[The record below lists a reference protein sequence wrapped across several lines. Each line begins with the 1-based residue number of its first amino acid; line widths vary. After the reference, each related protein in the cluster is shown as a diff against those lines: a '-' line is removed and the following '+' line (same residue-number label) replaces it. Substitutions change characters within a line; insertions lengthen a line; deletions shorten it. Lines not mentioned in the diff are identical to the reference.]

1 MEEKEKEKR
10 VYKHHNNISTS
21 ESDIK
26 NIKKEIEFL
35 ECLRSA
41 AFIIYKGQ
49 IVVANSYAVKFT
61 GYTDI
66 KSILGKT
73 IDKVIRVYSTSK
85 TIFEDVSDKIQNGC
99 RFSSVKLEVYNLF
112 QERKNIKMVGS
123 NHIFKGKTAIM
134 VVIVNNLYHDE
145 TTKLVT
151 ENKEY
156 LNDINNSENKYRD
169 ILKLLPEPFFMTCNG
184 RFIDINDAGLK
195 LLDINKL
202 EELNQF
208 DITDFIHPDDIKLVV
223 KKRKALYK
231 NKRTPIPLECRLKKK
246 DGTTQYVEVTAASFD
261 TLDGI
266 LIIIVARDVTLRK
279 MIANF
284 LKESEER
291 YSTLVELLPDT
302 ILITDEKRVLFVN
315 NAGVKLLGESNKGT
329 IIGKNVLDFIKS
341 QEDQIYIKDLVNKL
355 FSNKINY
362 SVIEQKIT
370 ARNNKILDLEIVS
383 TPINYNNQKALLH
396 VIRDITERKK
406 AEENVKKLEEAIE
419 HDKLKTEFF
428 SNISHELKTP
438 LNILLA
444 TIQLLRDKSYINK
457 DSQEKQMRNR
467 YLDTM
472 YQNCNRLL
480 RLINNIIDLTRL
492 DVGFLELNF
501 RNHNIVQIVEDITL
515 SVAEYVENKGISLLF
530 DTEIEEKIIA
540 CDIEKMERIILNL
553 LSNAVKF
560 TDKDGHIKVSIFDKG
575 EKIVIS
581 VKDTGIGIQPHM
593 LDKIFDRFKQV
604 SPLFTRTHEGSGI
617 GLSLVKLLVEAHNG
631 KIFTKSIYGRGS
643 EFIIELP
650 VIVIEG
656 EDVSKL
662 ESEFN
667 SEEKVERINIE
678 FSDIYNLDHSI

>member
-1 MEEKEKEKR
+1 MEEKEKNGH
-10 VYKHHNNISTS
+10 KHHNNINTS
-21 ESDIK
+21 KSDIK

-35 ECLRSA
+35 ECLGSA

-73 IDKVIRVYSTSK
+73 IDKVIKVYSTSK
-85 TIFEDVSDKIQNGC
+85 KIFEDVSNKIQNGC

-123 NHIFKGKTAIM
+123 NHIFKEKTAIM
-134 VVIVNNLYHDE
+134 VVITKNSYHDE
-145 TTKLVT
+145 ATKLVT
-151 ENKEY
+151 E
-156 LNDINNSENKYRD
+156 DKYRD
-169 ILKLLPEPFFMTCNG
+169 IVKLLPEPFFMTCNG
-184 RFIDINDAGLK
+184 KFVDINDAGLK
-195 LLDINKL
+195 LLDINEL

-208 DITDFIHPDDIKLVV
+208 DIKDFIHPDDIKLVM
-223 KKRKALYK
+223 KKRKVLYN
-231 NKRTPIPLECRLKKK
+231 NKRIPIPLECRLKKK
-246 DGTTQYVEVTAASFD
+246 DGATQHIEVTASSFD
-261 TLDGI
+261 TPDGI
-266 LIIIVARDVTLRK
+266 SIIIVARDVTLRK

-302 ILITDEKRVLFVN
+302 ILITDDKRVLFVN
-315 NAGVKLLGESNKGT
+315 NAGVKLLEESNKGT
-329 IIGKNVLDFIKS
+329 IIGKNILDFIKL
-341 QEDQIYIKDLVNKL
+341 QEDQIYIKDLINKL

-370 ARNNKILDLEIVS
+370 SRNNRILDLEIAS
-383 TPINYNNQKALLH
+383 TLINYNNQKALLH

-444 TIQLLRDKSYINK
+444 TIQLLRDKSYSNK
-457 DSQEKQMRNR
+457 GSQKKQVRNR

-480 RLINNIIDLTRL
+480 RIINNIIDLTRL

-515 SVAEYVENKGISLLF
+515 SVAQYVENKGISLVF

-575 EKIVIS
+575 DKIVIS

-631 KIFTKSIYGRGS
+631 RIFTKSIYGRGS

-656 EDVSKL
+656 EGVSKL
-662 ESEFN
+662 ENEFN
-667 SEEKVERINIE
+667 SEEKIERINIE